1 MVEIPPTNLVKIRK
15 NKNFGGIRM
24 KNLKGMNLQ
33 LFGWGD
39 VGASS
44 NSQST
49 TSDLVIIDGKK
60 RVRLLPEV
68 AQGGPKSMWFY
79 TISTPADGYR
89 TWLSPAKSEDFF
101 AENRNVFGVKATHA
115 GLVYD
120 YDEQAIK
127 ILEAGNSIWEAIK
140 DLVEAGK
147 DLSGRDIIITKK
159 GTGRSTTYSVVD
171 CDPTPAPAGLDTMDR
186 PDLEARYV
194 PATKEEVLEDL
205 RALGFTNPEQIFTKV
220 PIDPKVAMTFPI
232 PFGKHK
238 GVTLQQLISV
248 DVKYMSFLCTKI
260 DRQDVKNY
268 ARVVSNALLGTAYEV
283 GGASPSME
291 QLDFKAPEEGADQTP
306 PPAQEQAPAQ
316 EQPKPQPSEG
326 TRPLV
331 DDERNKLIDSIN
343 KAFETDPTYK
353 DFMKIIDA
361 MKQASAPN
369 MKTSINEF
377 TMDELVK
384 LYEIVVK

>member
-15 NKNFGGIRM
+15 IKNFGGIRM

-89 TWLSPAKSEDFF
+89 TWLSPAKNEDFF

-194 PATKEEVLEDL
+194 PVTKEEVLEDL

-306 PPAQEQAPAQ
+306 PPAQEQAPVQ
-316 EQPKPQPSEG
+316 EQPKPQPS
-326 TRPLV
+326 V
-331 DDERNKLIDSIN
+331 DNERNKLIDSIN

>member
-1 MVEIPPTNLVKIRK
+1 MLQ
-15 NKNFGGIRM
+15 F
-24 KNLKGMNLQ
+24 KNLRNGMNIC

-120 YDEQAIK
+120 YDEQTIK

-194 PATKEEVLEDL
+194 PVTKEEVLEDL

-220 PIDPKVAMTFPI
+220 PIDPKVAMAFPI

-306 PPAQEQAPAQ
+306 PPAQEQEPVQ
-316 EQPKPQPSEG
+316 EQPKPQPS
-326 TRPLV
+326 V
-331 DDERNKLIDSIN
+331 DNERNKLIDSIN
-343 KAFETDPTYK
+343 KAFETDPIYR

>member
-1 MVEIPPTNLVKIRK
+1 MVEIPPTNLVKIKK

-24 KNLKGMNLQ
+24 KNLKEMNLQ

-306 PPAQEQAPAQ
+306 PPAQEQAPVQ
-316 EQPKPQPSEG
+316 EQPKPQPS
-326 TRPLV
+326 V
-331 DDERNKLIDSIN
+331 DNERNKLIDSIN
-343 KAFETDPTYK
+343 KAFETDPTYR

>member
-33 LFGWGD
+33 LFGWQD

-49 TSDLVIIDGKK
+49 TSDSVIIDGKK

-316 EQPKPQPSEG
+316 EQPKPQPS
-326 TRPLV
+326 V
-331 DDERNKLIDSIN
+331 DNERNKLIDSIN
-343 KAFETDPTYK
+343 KAFETDPTFK

>member
-24 KNLKGMNLQ
+24 ENLKGMNLQ

-89 TWLSPAKSEDFF
+89 TWLSPAKNEDFF

-194 PATKEEVLEDL
+194 PVTKEEVLEDL

-306 PPAQEQAPAQ
+306 PPAQEQAPVQ
-316 EQPKPQPSEG
+316 EQPKPQPS
-326 TRPLV
+326 V
-331 DDERNKLIDSIN
+331 DNERNKLIDSIN
-343 KAFETDPTYK
+343 KAFETDPTFK

-384 LYEIVVK
+384 LYQIVVK

>member
-194 PATKEEVLEDL
+194 PVTKEEVLEDL

-220 PIDPKVAMTFPI
+220 PINPQAAMAFPI

-291 QLDFKAPEEGADQTP
+291 QLDFKAPEEGTDQTP
-306 PPAQEQAPAQ
+306 PPAQALVQ
-316 EQPKPQPSEG
+316 EQPKPQPS
-326 TRPLV
+326 V
-331 DDERNKLIDSIN
+331 DNERNRLIDSIN
-343 KAFETDPTYK
+343 KAFETDPTYR
-353 DFMKIIDA
+353 DFLKIIDV
-361 MKQASAPN
+361 MKQATMPN

-377 TMDELVK
+377 TMEELVK
-384 LYEIVVK
+384 LYELVVK

>member
-15 NKNFGGIRM
+15 NKNSGGIRM
-24 KNLKGMNLQ
+24 ENLKGMNLQ
-33 LFGWGD
+33 LFGWGA

-89 TWLSPAKSEDFF
+89 TWLSPAKNEDFF

-140 DLVEAGK
+140 DLVEGGK
-147 DLSGRDIIITKK
+147 DLSGRDIISTKK

-194 PATKEEVLEDL
+194 PVTKEEVLEDL

-316 EQPKPQPSEG
+316 EQPKPQPS
-326 TRPLV
+326 V
-331 DDERNKLIDSIN
+331 DNERNKLIDSIN
-343 KAFETDPTYK
+343 KAFETDPTFK

>member
-1 MVEIPPTNLVKIRK
+1 
-15 NKNFGGIRM
+15 M

-89 TWLSPAKSEDFF
+89 TWLSPAKNEDFF

-194 PATKEEVLEDL
+194 PVTKEEVLEDL
-205 RALGFTNPEQIFTKV
+205 RVLGFTNPEQIFTKV

-306 PPAQEQAPAQ
+306 PPAQEQAPVQ
-316 EQPKPQPSEG
+316 EQTQ
-326 TRPLV
+326 L
-331 DDERNKLIDSIN
+331 SIN
-343 KAFETDPTYK
+343 KSSPLTIRMGTPVDVTVTTNATDYNPLFNTYNNISIEK
-353 DFMKIIDA
+353 R
-361 MKQASAPN
+361 PN
-369 MKTSINEF
+369 NILRITPLSVGMDSI
-377 TMDELVK
+377 TLTAQK
-384 LYEIVVK
+384 LGALPAYVVLDVNVTN

>member
-1 MVEIPPTNLVKIRK
+1 MLQ
-15 NKNFGGIRM
+15 F
-24 KNLKGMNLQ
+24 KNLRNGMNIC

-194 PATKEEVLEDL
+194 PVTKEEVLEDL

-306 PPAQEQAPAQ
+306 PPAQEQAPVQ
-316 EQPKPQPSEG
+316 EQQPKPQSS
-326 TRPLV
+326 V
-331 DDERNKLIDSIN
+331 DNERNKLIDSIN
-343 KAFETDPTYK
+343 KAFETDPTYR

-384 LYEIVVK
+384 LYELVVKWQNKTIRN

>member
-1 MVEIPPTNLVKIRK
+1 MLQ
-15 NKNFGGIRM
+15 F
-24 KNLKGMNLQ
+24 KNLRNGMNIC

-194 PATKEEVLEDL
+194 PVTKEEVLEDL

-220 PIDPKVAMTFPI
+220 PIDPKVAMAFPI

-306 PPAQEQAPAQ
+306 PPAQEQAPVQ
-316 EQPKPQPSEG
+316 EQPKPQPS
-326 TRPLV
+326 V
-331 DDERNKLIDSIN
+331 DNERNRLIDSIN
-343 KAFETDPTYK
+343 KAFETDPTFK

>member
-1 MVEIPPTNLVKIRK
+1 MLQ
-15 NKNFGGIRM
+15 F
-24 KNLKGMNLQ
+24 KNLRNGMNIC

-89 TWLSPAKSEDFF
+89 TWLSPAKNEDFF

-220 PIDPKVAMTFPI
+220 PIDPQAAMAFPI

-316 EQPKPQPSEG
+316 EQPKPQPS
-326 TRPLV
+326 V
-331 DDERNKLIDSIN
+331 DNERNKLIDSIN
-343 KAFETDPTYK
+343 KAFETDPTFK

-369 MKTSINEF
+369 VKTSINEF

-384 LYEIVVK
+384 LYQIVVK

>member
-1 MVEIPPTNLVKIRK
+1 MVEIPPTNLVRK
-15 NKNFGGIRM
+15 LKNFGGIRM

-194 PATKEEVLEDL
+194 PVTKEEVLEDL

-306 PPAQEQAPAQ
+306 PPAQEQQQSQ
-316 EQPKPQPSEG
+316 EQQSEG

>member
-1 MVEIPPTNLVKIRK
+1 
-15 NKNFGGIRM
+15 M

-89 TWLSPAKSEDFF
+89 TWLSPAKNEDFF

-194 PATKEEVLEDL
+194 PVTKEEVLEDL

-306 PPAQEQAPAQ
+306 PPAQEQAPSQ
-316 EQPKPQPSEG
+316 EQPKPQPS
-326 TRPLV
+326 V
-331 DDERNKLIDSIN
+331 DNERNKLIDSIN
-343 KAFETDPTYK
+343 KAFETDPTYR
-353 DFMKIIDA
+353 DFLKIIDV
-361 MKQASAPN
+361 MKQATMPN

-377 TMDELVK
+377 TMEELIK

>member
-15 NKNFGGIRM
+15 IKNFGGIRM

-89 TWLSPAKSEDFF
+89 TWLSPAKNEDFF

-194 PATKEEVLEDL
+194 PVTKEEVLEDL

-306 PPAQEQAPAQ
+306 PPAQEQAPVQ
-316 EQPKPQPSEG
+316 EQPKPQPS
-326 TRPLV
+326 V
-331 DDERNKLIDSIN
+331 DNERNKLIDSIN
-343 KAFETDPTYK
+343 KAFETDPTFK

-384 LYEIVVK
+384 LYELVVK

>member
-194 PATKEEVLEDL
+194 PTTKEEVLEDL

-291 QLDFKAPEEGADQTP
+291 QWDFKAPEEGADQTP
-306 PPAQEQAPAQ
+306 PPAQEQAPVQ
-316 EQPKPQPSEG
+316 EQPKPQPS
-326 TRPLV
+326 V
-331 DDERNKLIDSIN
+331 DNERNKLIDSIN
-343 KAFETDPTYK
+343 NAFETDPTFK
-353 DFMKIIDA
+353 DFRKIIDP

-384 LYEIVVK
+384 LYQIVVK

>member
-1 MVEIPPTNLVKIRK
+1 MLQ
-15 NKNFGGIRM
+15 F
-24 KNLKGMNLQ
+24 KNLRNGMNIC

-194 PATKEEVLEDL
+194 PVTKEEVLEDL

-220 PIDPKVAMTFPI
+220 PIDPQVAMAFPI

-306 PPAQEQAPAQ
+306 PPAQEQ
-316 EQPKPQPSEG
+316 EQSQQQSEG
-326 TRPLV
+326 TRPSV
-331 DDERNKLIDSIN
+331 DNERNKLIDSIN